1 MWEPLQYDHT
11 LDTRCLFNTIY
22 FYLTQKNVGRVM
34 GNEAEV
40 VQVLK
45 KGNLMDLQVVDT
57 AKMSYYD
64 QLKVRF

>member
-1 MWEPLQYDHT
+1 MIH
-11 LDTRCLFNTIY
+11 FH
-22 FYLTQKNVGRVM
+22 FTQKNVGRVM